1 MSVYDRE
8 ILGNILAQFV
18 GKIPEFCEG
27 DIYLYKANIKYIVK
41 AWNNFCVMNDFVV
54 YFWNGLG
61 LIKANVNKQRKK

>member
-18 GKIPEFCEG
+18 GKIAEFCEG

-41 AWNNFCVMNDFVV
+41 A
-54 YFWNGLG
+54 
-61 LIKANVNKQRKK
+61 